1 MTTKPMTKPTTTTTT
16 PMHRHAPAAT
26 TTTTPHV
33 LAGRRDLK
41 VTAPI
46 TCHTVKY
53 ALGRQRADAVL
64 ANHGPATITV
74 SVSGPIVGHGLAVVS
89 PGGHTEIPRGRG
101 GFVLSIDVVK
111 GTGAFANI
119 EYDDWTT

>member
-1 MTTKPMTKPTTTTTT
+1 MHTTNPRSTTTT
-16 PMHRHAPAAT
+16 PMHRYHTPAA

-33 LAGRRDLK
+33 LGGRRDLK

-46 TCHTVKY
+46 TCRTVAY

-89 PGGHTEIPRGRG
+89 PGGYTEIPRGRG
-101 GFVLSIDVVK
+101 GFVLSIDIVK